1 MVQPQALTR
10 IIDTYFRDSERT
22 MSVAAGTQV
31 LRQND
36 YNDKLY
42 WVKSGE
48 LSGYLKH
55 DEQGPSAKVFVVKE
69 GMFFGVHSFF
79 AQTLMATTT
88 VVAEKDSEIAWID
101 LLTQPVEPE
110 TYGSLAEQFMP
121 VMVHELAR
129 RQMLTGIE
137 ALEKEKALQKLY
149 SSEQM
154 RTLGQLA
161 AGIAHELNNAIGVI
175 SSKTENIQT
184 DIMDFVT
191 SIKPEMLPFLQHG
204 INVGQTAG
212 SQQVRE
218 RAKVLMKQYHLPREK
233 AKTLARAIPEGEVPA
248 PWLTHLDEAL
258 RYWDCGRDLRDM
270 RLAAKHSASIVKS
283 VKQLGGSDHV
293 RQPDVDI
300 NETLHKSLALL
311 QSNLR
316 PVEVILRPAVLP
328 PLMASS
334 TELVQVWVNLIKNA
348 CDAMEYTTAPQI
360 EIVTR
365 HVKNK
370 ILVTITNNG
379 PMIDEATRRQIF
391 NPNFT
396 TKKGGLSFGLGLG
409 LSIVQRIIQSYDGSV
424 VVKSDEERTTFRI
437 KLPII

>member
-10 IIDTYFRDSERT
+10 IIDTYFHDSERT

-55 DEQGPSAKVFVVKE
+55 DEQGPSTKVFVVKE

-161 AGIAHELNNAIGVI
+161 AGIAHEA
-175 SSKTENIQT
+175 
-184 DIMDFVT
+184 
-191 SIKPEMLPFLQHG
+191 
-204 INVGQTAG
+204 
-212 SQQVRE
+212 
-218 RAKVLMKQYHLPREK
+218 
-233 AKTLARAIPEGEVPA
+233 
-248 PWLTHLDEAL
+248 
-258 RYWDCGRDLRDM
+258 
-270 RLAAKHSASIVKS
+270 
-283 VKQLGGSDHV
+283 
-293 RQPDVDI
+293 
-300 NETLHKSLALL
+300 
-311 QSNLR
+311 
-316 PVEVILRPAVLP
+316 
-328 PLMASS
+328 
-334 TELVQVWVNLIKNA
+334 
-348 CDAMEYTTAPQI
+348 
-360 EIVTR
+360 
-365 HVKNK
+365 
-370 ILVTITNNG
+370 
-379 PMIDEATRRQIF
+379 
-391 NPNFT
+391 
-396 TKKGGLSFGLGLG
+396 
-409 LSIVQRIIQSYDGSV
+409 
-424 VVKSDEERTTFRI
+424 
-437 KLPII
+437 

>member
-1 MVQPQALTR
+1 MVQPKALKR

-22 MSVAAGTQV
+22 MSVTSGTHV
-31 LRQND
+31 LRQNG

-48 LSGYLKH
+48 LSGYLRNK
-55 DEQGPSAKVFVVKE
+55 ENGLSAKVFVVKE

-79 AQTLMATTT
+79 AQTLMASTT

-101 LLTQPVEPE
+101 LLTPVEEPE
-110 TYGSLAEQFMP
+110 TYGSMAEQFMP

-129 RQMLTGIE
+129 RQMLTGME

-149 SSEQM
+149 ATEQM
-154 RTLGQLA
+154 TTLGQLA

-175 SSKTENIQT
+175 SSKTENLQT
-184 DIMDFVT
+184 DIVDFVST
-191 SIKPEMLPFLQHG
+191 SKPEMLAFMVQG
-204 INVGQTAG
+204 MNVGQTTG

-218 RAKVLMKQYHLPREK
+218 RAKVLIKQHNLTREQ
-233 AKTLARAIPEGEVPA
+233 AKTLAKAIPQGDVPKQ
-248 PWLTHLDEAL
+248 WFTQLDEAL
-258 RYWDCGRDLRDM
+258 RYWDYGRDLRDM

-283 VKQLGGSDHV
+283 VKQLGGSDHA
-293 RQPDVDI
+293 RQNDVNI

-316 PVEVILRPAVLP
+316 PVEVVLRPAVLP
-328 PLMASS
+328 PINASS
-334 TELVQVWVNLIKNA
+334 TELVQVWINLIKNA
-348 CDAMEYTTAPQI
+348 CDAMESTASPKL

-365 HVKNK
+365 HVKQK

-379 PMIDEATRRQIF
+379 PMIDEPIRRKIF
-391 NPNFT
+391 QPNFT

-409 LSIVQRIIQSYDGSV
+409 LSIVQRIIQSYDGTV

-437 KLPII
+437 KLPTL